1 MSVDTIVVGGLA
13 TNCYITSAQGGGAI
27 VIDPADEAER
37 LIAALEARGEQPR
50 FILFTHGHYDHM
62 AALPALLDYY
72 TTRNVHPEIWI
83 HEGDAHFL
91 GSHARQS
98 HHDCFS
104 AACAG
109 DTSFVDRL
117 WRDLPRP
124 TRLIRDGDAA
134 AQLAVLH
141 LPGHSAGS
149 VGFYDKDNCVF
160 FSGDTLFCAGVGRT
174 DLPGSDP
181 RALQK
186 SLERLALLPPETVVY
201 PGHGEPTTIGQ
212 EYES

>member
-1 MSVDTIVVGGLA
+1 
-13 TNCYITSAQGGGAI
+13 
-27 VIDPADEAER
+27 VIDPGDEAPR
-37 LIAALEARGEQPR
+37 LIAALERRAETPR
-50 FILFTHGHYDHM
+50 YILFTHGHYDHA
-62 AALPALLDYY
+62 AALPELLSYY
-72 TTRNVHPEIWI
+72 SAREVHPEIWI
-83 HEGDAHFL
+83 HECDAHFL
-91 GSHARQS
+91 GTHALQS
-98 HHDCFS
+98 HRACF
-104 AACAG
+104 AAAAGG
-109 DTSFVDRL
+109 DTSFVDAR
-117 WRDLPRP
+117 WRDLPHP

-149 VGFYDKDNCVF
+149 VGFYDKDEYVL

-174 DLPGSDP
+174 DLPGSDA